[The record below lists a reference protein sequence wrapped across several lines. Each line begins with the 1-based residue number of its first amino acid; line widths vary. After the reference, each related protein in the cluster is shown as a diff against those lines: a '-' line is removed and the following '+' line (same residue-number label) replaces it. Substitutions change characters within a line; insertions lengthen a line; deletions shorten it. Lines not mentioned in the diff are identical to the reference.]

1 MAEYLADLPVENQK
15 EEAYDFPDEQVL
27 ATELGVWTMY
37 FDGASNQKGFGIG
50 VLLVSPDGDHIPI
63 SVKLD
68 FEVTNNAAE
77 YEACLIGLQ
86 AAKSIKIKELRVY
99 GDSSLIINQVSQ
111 KWRVRSEALAPYQSR
126 LIEMT
131 RKFREVTFAYLPRDE
146 NQFADA
152 LAKLASMIN
161 IPEDTP
167 TAPITIE
174 RRHQPAYCNALEI
187 DTVEAEPWYKDI
199 QHYIRHKE
207 YPPNSDAR
215 AQRALRTLAS
225 HYFEN
230 RGELYKKT
238 DSGISLLCISKEQAN
253 VLLEELHG
261 GECGPH
267 MNGRALYKMIQR
279 MGYYW
284 STMEGDCHKF
294 VRKCHKCQIYANLQH
309 QPPSYLYTL
318 TSPWPFSIWGIDII
332 GKITPKGTGGHEYVL
347 VAVDYFTKWV
357 EAASYAKITAK
368 HVAKFIISNIIC
380 QYGIPHEM
388 ISDQG
393 SHFKAEVEEL
403 FEKYKIQHHQSS
415 PYRPQANRAVEA
427 VNKTITTIIEKM
439 ATNYRDWPNKLHFA
453 LWGYRTS
460 IRTATGATPY
470 SLVYGTEAVL
480 PAEIAVPSLRIVAE
494 SEIPE
499 ADWAKARYDELVG
512 MDERRLKALHNIQQY
527 QKRIAKAFN
536 KKVKPR
542 DIKEGDLVLK
552 QRRAP
557 IQDPRGKFRPNWEG
571 PFIVKS
577 ITPRGAVRLVKE
589 DGVELYN
596 YTNLDQLKRYYA

>member
-1 MAEYLADLPVENQK
+1 MTEYLADLPVENQK

-294 VRKCHKCQIYANLQH
+294 VRKCHKC
-309 QPPSYLYTL
+309 
-318 TSPWPFSIWGIDII
+318 
-332 GKITPKGTGGHEYVL
+332 
-347 VAVDYFTKWV
+347 
-357 EAASYAKITAK
+357 
-368 HVAKFIISNIIC
+368 
-380 QYGIPHEM
+380 
-388 ISDQG
+388 
-393 SHFKAEVEEL
+393 
-403 FEKYKIQHHQSS
+403 
-415 PYRPQANRAVEA
+415 
-427 VNKTITTIIEKM
+427 
-439 ATNYRDWPNKLHFA
+439 
-453 LWGYRTS
+453 
-460 IRTATGATPY
+460 
-470 SLVYGTEAVL
+470 
-480 PAEIAVPSLRIVAE
+480 
-494 SEIPE
+494 
-499 ADWAKARYDELVG
+499 
-512 MDERRLKALHNIQQY
+512 
-527 QKRIAKAFN
+527 
-536 KKVKPR
+536 
-542 DIKEGDLVLK
+542 
-552 QRRAP
+552 
-557 IQDPRGKFRPNWEG
+557 
-571 PFIVKS
+571 
-577 ITPRGAVRLVKE
+577 
-589 DGVELYN
+589 
-596 YTNLDQLKRYYA
+596 